1 MPRKQR
7 SVEEIIGKL
16 REAEVA
22 LAQGE
27 TLGQACRRIGV
38 SDHTF
43 YRWRREYGGLK
54 VDQAKRLRDM
64 EGENAR
70 LRRAVADL
78 TVDNQ
83 ILKEAAGK
91 LLSPGP
97 PKAMRGIGTGVV
109 WHLRT
114 ACLPGAFATPGYT
127 EVLCNN
133 SR

>member
-64 EGENAR
+64 EGGER
-70 LRRAVADL
+70 PS
-78 TVDNQ
+78 Q
-83 ILKEAAGK
+83 
-91 LLSPGP
+91 
-97 PKAMRGIGTGVV
+97 
-109 WHLRT
+109 
-114 ACLPGAFATPGYT
+114 ACGGRPDG
-127 EVLCNN
+127 
-133 SR
+133 R